1 MTGTSYYFC
10 YNGIIYKASNA
21 LPVLEPA
28 NAGDACGYASY
39 SDALSILHEYQN
51 IQSKNTLG
59 LDERILEVQRRIL
72 ERVEILSNNHMA
84 VYAFLNS

>member
-10 YNGIIYKASNA
+10 YNGIVYMASNA
-21 LPVLEPA
+21 LPILEPA

-39 SDALSILHEYQN
+39 NDALSILHEYQN
-51 IQSKNTLG
+51 IQRKNTLG
-59 LDERILEVQRRIL
+59 LDIHALETQRRIL
-72 ERVEILSNNHMA
+72 DRVEILPNNHMA